1 MSSDDA
7 RISPVAAGG
16 SGERSSEDAR
26 YLAWLVEETP
36 EDYRRLKFPP
46 DPRGLYSPRPCSVS
60 GCERG
65 SSSTGLT
72 LCRIHR
78 EQYLG
83 GEWSSLGEF
92 LPDAAVVKPV
102 VDKGHGGNS
111 GKGIINLEACSA
123 EILRAELA
131 FVISRR
137 GTGEY
142 GAAFVVSTINA
153 FIQRLEAVGVT
164 SIRDLDSE
172 LKRTEVIGGT
182 KSYLQPFGMYMEE
195 FPSWI
200 RMAAGDVNVKRRLG
214 RIRGGSHRWS
224 AGQLIEI
231 PWLRQMVSRW
241 VTYRLDTR
249 AASPQHIGAQ
259 ERHLVLFAE
268 WAKKKGL
275 AEPEDMTRDLLLA
288 WIGKVNSMQSEDG
301 RPHSAGWRSKRIA
314 AVSALIQF
322 ARIEVTDRIPGN
334 AFYLPGELP
343 ERDKPKPRFLEPRV
357 IDTLRRQENLALIS
371 DPSHRTAM
379 LIMMQVGLRAGHT
392 CSLPFDCLID
402 LNRGA
407 PNNKWALSFLDTK
420 SNDVLTVPVEPLVA
434 AAIREQQSR
443 AIETSKSMGMKHAEY
458 LFPNPVAPITKRLAP
473 ERLSTVLKDWVRKLD
488 VREHTG
494 ELVVVTAHRF
504 RHTFATEMLAKGVPM
519 EIVQKLLGHRSIAST
534 EIYAHATDTLV
545 RAEWEKA
552 KFINVQGELLDLPT
566 GEAAEAE
573 FLLYKIGRAVQPL
586 PNGWCGLPIQQ
597 SCPHANAC
605 LDNCPNFLT
614 SAAFLPVHEAQSA
627 DFDRTI
633 SAAEKAGHLRII
645 EINRRPNDNL
655 KRIIATIR
663 EQEVE
668 DATEP

>member
-1 MSSDDA
+1 MNSREVA
-7 RISPVAAGG
+7 IPVLAIA
-16 SGERSSEDAR
+16 SGEKLSPEDAR
-26 YLAWLVEETP
+26 YVAWLVAETP
-36 EDYRRLKFPP
+36 AEYRLTKFPP
-46 DPRGLYSPRPCSVS
+46 DPRGLYSPRPCSVH

-72 LCRIHR
+72 VCRIHR
-78 EQYLG
+78 EQFLRE
-83 GEWSSLGEF
+83 EWTSLAEF
-92 LPDAAVVKPV
+92 LPNADMAKPV

-111 GKGIINLEACSA
+111 ARGIINLEACTSTV
-123 EILRAELA
+123 LRVELA

-137 GTGEY
+137 GTGEF
-142 GAAFVVSTINA
+142 GAAFVVHTLNA
-153 FIQRLEAVGVT
+153 FIQRLESVGVT
-164 SIRDLDSE
+164 SLRDLESE
-172 LKRTEVIGGT
+172 EKRLEVVGDT
-182 KSYLQPFGMYMEE
+182 KSYLQPFGMYMRE
-195 FPSWI
+195 FISWI
-200 RMAAGDVNVKRRLG
+200 RMAAGDTNVKRRLG

-224 AGQLIEI
+224 AGQLIET
-231 PWLRQMVSRW
+231 PWLRDMVSRW
-241 VTYRLDTR
+241 VTYRLNTR

-259 ERHLVLFAE
+259 ERHLVMFAE
-268 WAKKKGL
+268 WAKKEGML
-275 AEPEDMTRDLLLA
+275 EPEDLTRELLLA
-288 WIGKVNSMQSEDG
+288 WIGRVNSMRSDDG

-322 ARIEVTDRIPGN
+322 ARIEVTNRIPGN

-343 ERDKPKPRFLEPRV
+343 ERDRPKPRFLEPRV
-357 IDTLRRQENLALIS
+357 IDTLRREENLALVS
-371 DPSHRTAM
+371 DPSHRTAI

-392 CSLPFDCLID
+392 CGLPFDCLLD

-407 PNNKWALSFLDTK
+407 ETDKWALSFLDTK
-420 SNDVLTVPVEPLVA
+420 SNDVLTVPVEPHVA
-434 AAIREQQSR
+434 MAIREQQSR
-443 AIETSKSMGMKHAEY
+443 AVEVSASMGMARPEY
-458 LFPNPVAPITKRLAP
+458 LFPNPLAHVTKRLAP
-473 ERLSTVLKDWVRKLD
+473 ERLSVIITNWVEELD

-534 EIYAHATDTLV
+534 EIYAHVTDTHM

-552 KFINVQGELLDLPT
+552 KFINVKGELLDLPT

-573 FLLYKIGRAVQPL
+573 YLLYQMGRAVQPL
-586 PNGWCGLPIQQ
+586 PNGACGLPIQK

-605 LDNCPNFLT
+605 LDNCPHFLT
-614 SAAFLPVHEAQSA
+614 TAEFLPIHEAQSA
-627 DFDRTI
+627 AFDRTI
-633 SAAEKAGHLRII
+633 SAAEKAGHLRIV

-663 EQEVE
+663 GQEVR